1 MEQQP
6 LMLCGP
12 FRVRHNLYAVV
23 GACLLAATPFACKE
37 SRPSANKPDSA
48 LRAELVQLGVEDQAV
63 RDGFGPALARNDTA
77 YAIRVL
83 TGDSARTK
91 RLREIV
97 AAHGWPTPQL
107 VGKDGV
113 NAAWLIL
120 QHTPDTAF
128 RRRLLPQL
136 DSAAARGDLPA
147 RDMATMMDR
156 ILIESGKPQRYG
168 TQFLIVAGRF
178 VAPPLEDT
186 LHVDERRAAVGLP
199 PMAEYVFLLK
209 DMYKLPVDWQPRR

>member
-6 LMLCGP
+6 LMLGMAL
-12 FRVRHNLYAVV
+12 RVRHNLCAVV

-37 SRPSANKPDSA
+37 SRPSAIKTDSA
-48 LRAELVQLGVEDQAV
+48 LRSELVQLGTEDQAV

-107 VGKDGV
+107 VGRDGV

-136 DSAAARGDLPA
+136 DSAAARGELPA

-156 ILIESGKPQRYG
+156 ILLESGKPQRYG
-168 TQFLIVAGRF
+168 TQFLIVAGRL

-186 LHVDERRAAVGLP
+186 LHVDERRATVGLP

-209 DMYKLPVDWQPRR
+209 DMYKLPVDWQPKR

>member
-1 MEQQP
+1 
-6 LMLCGP
+6 MLVRS
-12 FRVRHNLYAVV
+12 FRVRHSLSAVA
-23 GACLLAATPFACKE
+23 GACLLAATPLACKE
-37 SRPSANKPDSA
+37 SRPSAMQPDSA
-48 LRAELVQLGVEDQAV
+48 LRAELIQLGAEDQAV
-63 RDGFGPALARNDTA
+63 REGFGPALARNDTE
-77 YAIRVL
+77 YALRVL
-83 TGDSARTK
+83 TGDSLRTK

-147 RDMATMMDR
+147 HDMATMMDR

-168 TQFLIVAGRF
+168 TSFAIVAGRL
-178 VAPPLEDT
+178 VAHPLEDT

-199 PMAEYVFLLK
+199 PMAEYVVLLK
-209 DMYKLPVDWQPRR
+209 DMYKLPVDWQPKR

>member
-1 MEQQP
+1 MP
-6 LMLCGP
+6 T
-12 FRVRHNLYAVV
+12 RVHYKLSAAV
-23 GACLLAATPFACKE
+23 GACLLAAMPFACKQ
-37 SRPSANKPDSA
+37 SRPSAMQPDSA
-48 LRAELVQLGVEDQAV
+48 LRSELVQLGAEDQAV
-63 RDGFGPALARNDTA
+63 REGFGPALARNDTD
-77 YAIRVL
+77 YALRVL

-136 DSAAARGDLPA
+136 DSAVARGELPA
-147 RDMATMMDR
+147 RDMATMTDR
-156 ILIESGKPQRYG
+156 MLIESGKPQRYG
-168 TQFLIVAGRF
+168 TSFAIVGGRL
-178 VAPPLEDT
+178 VAHPLEDT
-186 LHVDERRAAVGLP
+186 LHLDERRAAVGLP
-199 PMAEYVFLLK
+199 PMAEHVVLMR
-209 DMYKLPVDWQPRR
+209 DVYKLPVDWQPKR

>member
-6 LMLCGP
+6 LMLGRP
-12 FRVRHNLYAVV
+12 LRVRYNLCAVV
-23 GACLLAATPFACKE
+23 GACLLAASPFACKE
-37 SRPSANKPDSA
+37 SRPSAMQPDSA
-48 LRAELVQLGVEDQAV
+48 LRSELVQLGAEDQAV
-63 RDGFGPALARNDTA
+63 REGFGPALARNDTD
-77 YAIRVL
+77 YALRVL

-147 RDMATMMDR
+147 RDMATMTDR
-156 ILIESGKPQRYG
+156 MLTESGKPQRYG
-168 TQFLIVAGRF
+168 TQFAIVAGRL
-178 VAPPLEDT
+178 VAHPLEDT

-199 PMAEYVFLLK
+199 PMAEYVFILR
-209 DMYKLPVDWQPRR
+209 DMYKLPVDWQPKR